1 MVWLIGDAV
10 LGELEECVLNA
21 NGLTVSCGRFRTT
34 MSWKLVIGT
43 PRPLQAVELTH
54 LYPTTNVLVR
64 QR

>member
-1 MVWLIGDAV
+1 
-10 LGELEECVLNA
+10 LEGCVLNV